1 VRGYYF
7 ITDSSLS
14 RAGNVQDVKSALSAG
29 VKVVQYREKNS
40 SSASMYREALELR
53 GLCRQNG
60 ALFIVNDRIDIA
72 LTVEADGVH
81 LGQKDIPYT
90 AARRILPRGMI
101 IGISAGTLAEA
112 LEAAA
117 SGADY
122 LGVGP
127 IFSTSTKTDA
137 DEPCGPELIRIVRG
151 QCDLPIVAIG
161 GIDEYNASGVIS
173 AGADMICS
181 ISAVVTHADVAG
193 RIKIFSGLF
202 DIPV

>member
-7 ITDSSLS
+7 ITDSALS
-14 RAGNVQDVKSALSAG
+14 RSGNVQDVKAALSAG

-53 GLCRQNG
+53 TLCRQNG

-72 LTVEADGVH
+72 LAVEADGVH
-81 LGQKDIPYT
+81 LGQEDIPYSE
-90 AARRILPRGMI
+90 ARRILPCSMI

-112 LEAAA
+112 REAADY
-117 SGADY
+117 GADY

-127 IFSTSTKTDA
+127 VFPTSTKTDA
-137 DEPCGPELIRIVRG
+137 AEPCGPELIRIVRR
-151 QCDLPIVAIG
+151 QCGLPIVAIG
-161 GIDEYNASGVIS
+161 GIDEYNASEVIS

-181 ISAVVTHADVAG
+181 ISAVVTHTDVAA

-202 DIPV
+202 DLPM